1 MKLGIYGGTFD
12 PIHLGHLI
20 LAETVRE
27 ELELDEVWFVPAF
40 QNPHKQGQSTT
51 PPKAR
56 MEMLRFA
63 IAGNPFFRLN
73 ELEIKRKGT
82 SFTYETLQ
90 TIHKENPDDEL
101 FLLIGADSLTDFPNW
116 REPETILELA
126 QVVAVNRGR
135 ELAVIP
141 ESLNADRVTLL
152 NMPAIDISATDI
164 RRRCAE
170 RESIRYL
177 TPRSVQLFIEAN
189 QLYSSPETDSVTM

>member
-12 PIHLGHLI
+12 PVHLGHLI

-27 ELELDEVWFVPAF
+27 QLGLDEVWFVPAF
-40 QNPHKQGQSTT
+40 QNPHKQGGPTT

-63 IAGNPFFRLN
+63 LAGNPFFRL
-73 ELEIKRKGT
+73 EEMEIKRKGT

-90 TIHKENPDDEL
+90 EIHQEKPDDEL
-101 FLLIGADSLTDFPNW
+101 FLLIGADSLTDFPSW

-135 ELAVIP
+135 DSAVVP
-141 ESLNADRVTLL
+141 EGLGAEKVTILS
-152 NMPAIDISATDI
+152 MPAIDVSATDI

-177 TPRSVQLFIEAN
+177 TPRSVELFIEAS
-189 QLYSSPETDSVTM
+189 QLYSSPETGTVTM